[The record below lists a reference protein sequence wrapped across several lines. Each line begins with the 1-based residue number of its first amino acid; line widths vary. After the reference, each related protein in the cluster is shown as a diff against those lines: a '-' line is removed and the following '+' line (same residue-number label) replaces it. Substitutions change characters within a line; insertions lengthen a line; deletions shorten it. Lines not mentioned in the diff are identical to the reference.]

1 MRPTLRQRRL
11 GSALARLRDR
21 AGIDIDTV
29 AASMGWTRSDTSGRE
44 SGRTESSLADIE
56 RLSHLYD
63 STDDERGWLL
73 DLAGRQRERCWWQ
86 PFGAAVPDTFLDY
99 LELEET
105 ATDLH
110 AWEIDLVPGLL
121 QTPDYA
127 RAVIESWIPRPGPD
141 LAEQR
146 LRLRMARRER
156 MGRLRLSVV
165 VDEGALRRRVG
176 GDRVWREQLAS
187 LTRLPETVTLRVLPF
202 SGGAHA
208 SHSGSFSLLTAVG
221 ATGVDQAV
229 LLDNVGGSLF
239 LEDEPEVRRF
249 QSAFEDLRAA
259 ALDPESSR
267 DAILDILRAN
277 G

>member
-56 RLSHLYD
+56 RLSRLYD

-156 MGRLRLSVV
+156 M
-165 VDEGALRRRVG
+165 
-176 GDRVWREQLAS
+176 
-187 LTRLPETVTLRVLPF
+187 
-202 SGGAHA
+202 
-208 SHSGSFSLLTAVG
+208 
-221 ATGVDQAV
+221 
-229 LLDNVGGSLF
+229 
-239 LEDEPEVRRF
+239 
-249 QSAFEDLRAA
+249 
-259 ALDPESSR
+259 
-267 DAILDILRAN
+267 
-277 G
+277 